1 MKAGARSA
9 EAILHLMD
17 DEKVSY
23 MQNVADG
30 AVYSRFDQSVCI
42 KEGKEKIRGVIFDLD
57 DTLYSEKE
65 YVKSGFKAVSDY
77 LGGGYEDKL
86 WQYFEISKP
95 AIDELLKDL
104 NCETTKVTALKV
116 YRRHKPEIHLY
127 DGVKEMLEK
136 LSQRGIR
143 TGIITDGRPEGQRN
157 KIKALGLKQM
167 VDDIIITDELGGVQ
181 FRKPCDIA
189 FRIMANKWRMS
200 YAEIV
205 YVGDNVVKDFR
216 ASKQLGMK
224 YLCYKN
230 NDNDSLYWCSSDMNV
245 NLQCVEDIVD
255 VVGMIK

>member
-1 MKAGARSA
+1 M
-9 EAILHLMD
+9 
-17 DEKVSY
+17 
-23 MQNVADG
+23 
-30 AVYSRFDQSVCI
+30 
-42 KEGKEKIRGVIFDLD
+42 
-57 DTLYSEKE
+57 
-65 YVKSGFKAVSDY
+65 
-77 LGGGYEDKL
+77 
-86 WQYFEISKP
+86 
-95 AIDELLKDL
+95 LKDL
-104 NCETTKVTALKV
+104 DCETTKVTALKV

-157 KIKALGLKQM
+157 KIEARCLKQM

-216 ASKQLGMK
+216 APKQLGMK

-230 NDNDSLYWCSSDMNV
+230 NDSLYWCSNDMNV
-245 NLQCVEDIVD
+245 NL
-255 VVGMIK
+255 